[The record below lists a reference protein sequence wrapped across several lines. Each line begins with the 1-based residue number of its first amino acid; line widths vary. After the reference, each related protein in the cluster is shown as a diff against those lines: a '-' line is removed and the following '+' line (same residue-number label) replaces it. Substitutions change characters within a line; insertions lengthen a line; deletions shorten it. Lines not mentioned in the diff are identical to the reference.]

1 MISIRYYISDIKKKK
16 KKVRKTIMTNANQK
30 KLNALKKES
39 KKLHSEAVDLITE
52 YLDVEELSLDDIK
65 EELAQIKKK
74 YLDSWSEASELM

>member
-16 KKVRKTIMTNANQK
+16 VRKTIMTNADQK
-30 KLNALKKES
+30 KLNTLKKEA

>member
-16 KKVRKTIMTNANQK
+16 VRKTIMTNADQK
-30 KLNALKKES
+30 KLNALKKEA
-39 KKLHSEAVDLITE
+39 KKLHAEAVDLITE

-74 YLDSWSEASELM
+74 YLDNWSEASELM

>member
-1 MISIRYYISDIKKKK
+1 MISIRYYISDIKKK

-30 KLNALKKES
+30 KLNALKKEA
-39 KKLHSEAVDLITE
+39 KKLHAEAVDLITE

>member
-1 MISIRYYISDIKKKK
+1 MISIRYYISYIKKKK
-16 KKVRKTIMTNANQK
+16 KARKTIMKNTNQK
-30 KLNALKKES
+30 KLETLEKETEELRT
-39 KKLHSEAVDLITE
+39 KAFDLITE

>member
-16 KKVRKTIMTNANQK
+16 KVRKTTMTNANQK
-30 KLNALKKES
+30 KLNALKKEA

-52 YLDVEELSLDDIK
+52 YLDVEELSIDDIK
-65 EELAQIKKK
+65 EELAQIKQR